1 VDHHPKTSPARGG
14 PELDPRRWQALALL
28 GTAFFMIILDSTIVL
43 TAIPSMQ
50 AELGLP
56 VEVVQWVL
64 TGYAL
69 AFGGLMLL
77 GGRIADL
84 WGRRRVFV
92 VGLAL
97 FGLSSLACGLAWTAG
112 VLLAARAAQGVAAAI
127 MAPTALA
134 LVMTT
139 FPEGPERNKALAV
152 WGGLGGVGAT
162 AGLLAGGLITAALGW
177 EWVFFLNV
185 PVAAVLI
192 ALCPVLLRESRDTS
206 GPRSVD
212 VAGAVTVTGA
222 LVLLVY
228 AVVTAPDAGWAS
240 ARTVGLF
247 VAVAVLVGVFL
258 LIESR
263 AKAPL
268 VPLRI
273 FRLRTLV
280 AGNVVLF
287 TAGIALDG
295 MLFPLTLYA
304 QQVLEYSALQAGLLS
319 AAMTVMSIAGA
330 FVGQAVVT
338 RVGLRRLAAAG
349 IVPIVAGCLLLLGVT
364 ADGNPLVQVLP
375 AMLVFG
381 AGLGGAF
388 VACQI
393 AALTGVREE
402 ESGLAAG
409 LIDTSFHLGNAIGIA
424 IATSVAVVTSAAVH
438 LTDPGVDPA
447 VALTDGFRAAFGMT
461 VVAAALALVAALVLL
476 PRNAPTSG
484 SETRHTDEN
493 GLG

>member
-1 VDHHPKTSPARGG
+1 V
-14 PELDPRRWQALALL
+14 
-28 GTAFFMIILDSTIVL
+28 F
-43 TAIPSMQ
+43 
-50 AELGLP
+50 
-56 VEVVQWVL
+56 
-64 TGYAL
+64 
-69 AFGGLMLL
+69 
-77 GGRIADL
+77 IA
-84 WGRRRVFV
+84 
-92 VGLAL
+92 GLAL
-97 FGLSSLACGLAWTAG
+97 FALSSLACGLAWSAG
-112 VLLAARAAQGVAAAI
+112 VLLAARGVQGAAAAV

-139 FPEGPERNKALAV
+139 FPDGPERNKALAI

-192 ALCPVLLRESRDTS
+192 ALCPVLLRESRDT
-206 GPRSVD
+206 GAPRSVD

-222 LVLLVY
+222 LVLLVF

-240 ARTVGLF
+240 VRTVGLF
-247 VAVAVLVGVFL
+247 VAVALLIGLFL

-287 TAGIALDG
+287 TVGLALDG
-295 MLFPLTLYA
+295 VLFPLTLYA
-304 QQVLEYSALQAGLLS
+304 QQVLAYSALQSGLLS
-319 AAMTVMSIAGA
+319 AAMTVMSIVGA
-330 FVGQAVVT
+330 FVGQAVVA
-338 RVGLRRLAAAG
+338 RIGLRRLAVAG
-349 IVPIVAGCLLLLGVT
+349 IVPVVAGCLLLLGVT

-393 AALTGVREE
+393 AALAGVREE

-409 LIDTSFHLGNAIGIA
+409 LIDTSFNLGNAIGIA
-424 IATSVAVVTSAAVH
+424 IATSVAVVTTAAAH
-438 LTDPGVDPA
+438 LADPGVDPA

-461 VVAAALALVAALVLL
+461 VVAAVLALIAALALL
-476 PRNAPTSG
+476 PARTG
-484 SETRHTDEN
+484 SA
-493 GLG
+493 

>member
-1 VDHHPKTSPARGG
+1 MDHHPATSAPRGEPA
-14 PELDPRRWQALALL
+14 LDPRRWQALALL
-28 GTAFFMIILDSTIVL
+28 GTAFFMVILDSTIVL

-77 GGRIADL
+77 GGRVADL

-92 VGLAL
+92 TGLAL

-112 VLLAARAAQGVAAAI
+112 VLLAARAAQGVSAAI
-127 MAPTALA
+127 MAPTALS

-139 FPEGPERNKALAV
+139 FREGAERNKALAV

-162 AGLLAGGLITAALGW
+162 AGLLAGGLVTAALGW

-185 PVAAVLI
+185 PIAAVLI
-192 ALCPVLLRESRDTS
+192 ALCPVLLRESRDPS
-206 GPRSVD
+206 APRSVD

-228 AVVTAPDAGWAS
+228 AVVTAPETGWAS
-240 ARTVGLF
+240 LRTIGLLVAAAVLLGLF
-247 VAVAVLVGVFL
+247 V
-258 LIESR
+258 LIEAR

-268 VPLRI
+268 VPLRV

-287 TAGIALDG
+287 TVGLTLDG

-304 QQVLEYSALQAGLLS
+304 QQVLEYSPLQAGLLS
-319 AAMTVMSIAGA
+319 AAMTVTSIAGA
-330 FVGQAVVT
+330 FGGQAVVA
-338 RVGLRRLAAAG
+338 RIGLRRLAVAG
-349 IVPIVAGCLLLLGVT
+349 IVPIVAGCVLLLGVT
-364 ADGNPLVQVLP
+364 ADGNPLVQVVP

-381 AGLGGAF
+381 AGLGAAF

-393 AALTGVREE
+393 AALAGVAEE

-409 LIDTSFHLGNAIGIA
+409 LIDTSFNLGNAIGIA
-424 IATSVAVVTSAAVH
+424 IATSVAVLGAAAAQ
-438 LTDPGVDPA
+438 LADPGIDPDA
-447 VALTDGFRAAFGMT
+447 ALTDGLRAAFGMT
-461 VVAAALALVAALVLL
+461 AVAAALALVAALVLL
-476 PRNAPTSG
+476 PRTAAGGGTAAPV
-484 SETRHTDEN
+484 RQ
-493 GLG
+493 

>member
-1 VDHHPKTSPARGG
+1 
-14 PELDPRRWQALALL
+14 
-28 GTAFFMIILDSTIVL
+28 
-43 TAIPSMQ
+43 
-50 AELGLP
+50 
-56 VEVVQWVL
+56 
-64 TGYAL
+64 
-69 AFGGLMLL
+69 
-77 GGRIADL
+77 
-84 WGRRRVFV
+84 
-92 VGLAL
+92 
-97 FGLSSLACGLAWTAG
+97 
-112 VLLAARAAQGVAAAI
+112 

-139 FPEGPERNKALAV
+139 FPDGPERNKALAI

-162 AGLLAGGLITAALGW
+162 AGLLAGGLITAVLGW

-185 PVAAVLI
+185 PVAVVLI
-192 ALCPVLLRESRDTS
+192 ALCPVLLRESRDS
-206 GPRSVD
+206 GAPRSVD

-222 LVLLVY
+222 LVLLVF
-228 AVVTAPDAGWAS
+228 AVVSAPDAGWAS
-240 ARTVGLF
+240 VRTVGLF
-247 VAVAVLVGVFL
+247 VAVAVLIGLFL

-287 TAGIALDG
+287 TVGLALDG

-304 QQVLEYSALQAGLLS
+304 QQVLDYSALQAGLLS
-319 AAMTVMSIAGA
+319 AAMTVMSIVGA
-330 FVGQAVVT
+330 FVGQAVVA
-338 RVGLRRLAAAG
+338 RVGLRRLAVAG
-349 IVPIVAGCLLLLGVT
+349 IVPVIAGCLLLLGVT
-364 ADGNPLVQVLP
+364 ADGNPLGQVLP

-393 AALTGVREE
+393 AALAGVREE

-409 LIDTSFHLGNAIGIA
+409 LIDTSFNLGNAIGIA
-424 IATSVAVVTSAAVH
+424 IATSVAVVTTAATH
-438 LTDPGVDPA
+438 LADPGVDPA

-461 VVAAALALVAALVLL
+461 VVAAVLALVAALVLL
-476 PRNAPTSG
+476 PRPN
-484 SETRHTDEN
+484 R
-493 GLG
+493 

>member
-1 VDHHPKTSPARGG
+1 VDHQPTTSPPHGG
-14 PELDPRRWQALALL
+14 PEPDPRRWRALALL
-28 GTAFFMIILDSTIVL
+28 GTAFFMVILDSTIVL

-50 AELGLP
+50 AELGVP
-56 VEVVQWVL
+56 VDVVQWVL

-112 VLLAARAAQGVAAAI
+112 ILLAARGVQGVSAAI
-127 MAPTALA
+127 MAPTALS

-139 FPEGPERNKALAV
+139 FPDGPERNKALAV
-152 WGGLGGVGAT
+152 WGALGGIGAT

-185 PVAAVLI
+185 PVTVVLV
-192 ALCPVLLRESRDTS
+192 ALCPVLLRESRDPS
-206 GPRSVD
+206 AERSVD
-212 VAGAVTVTGA
+212 VAGAITVTGA

-228 AVVTAPDAGWAS
+228 AIVTAPDAGWAS
-240 ARTVGLF
+240 ARTVGLLIASAGLIGLF
-247 VAVAVLVGVFL
+247 V

-263 AKAPL
+263 AAAPL
-268 VPLRI
+268 VPLRT

-287 TAGIALDG
+287 MVGLTLDG

-304 QQVLEYSALQAGLLS
+304 QQVLGYSALQAGLLS
-319 AAMTVMSIAGA
+319 AAMTATSIAGA
-330 FVGQAVVT
+330 FAGQALVV
-338 RVGLRRLAAAG
+338 RIGLRRLAVAG
-349 IVPIVAGCLLLLGVT
+349 IVPVVAGCALLLGVT
-364 ADGNPLVQVLP
+364 ADGNPLVQVVP

-381 AGLGGAF
+381 AGLGAAF

-393 AALTGVREE
+393 AALTGVPER

-409 LIDTSFHLGNAIGIA
+409 LIDTSFNLGNAIGIA
-424 IATSVAVVTSAAVH
+424 IATSVAVAITEAAQH
-438 LTDPGVDPA
+438 ADPGIHPA
-447 VALTDGFRAAFGMT
+447 AAFTDGLRAAFGMT
-461 VVAAALALVAALVLL
+461 VVAAALALVAAIVLL
-476 PRNAPTSG
+476 PRTAVVH
-484 SETRHTDEN
+484 ETGEEDPRS
-493 GLG
+493 

>member
-1 VDHHPKTSPARGG
+1 VDHPTTSAARGE
-14 PELDPRRWQALALL
+14 PALDPRRWQALTLL
-28 GTAFFMIILDSTIVL
+28 GTAFFMVILDSTIVL

-56 VEVVQWVL
+56 VEVAQWVL

-77 GGRIADL
+77 GGRVADL

-112 VLLAARAAQGVAAAI
+112 VLLVARAAQGVSAAI
-127 MAPTALA
+127 MAPTALS

-139 FPEGPERNKALAV
+139 FPEGAERNKALAV

-162 AGLLAGGLITAALGW
+162 AGLLAGGLITAAMGW
-177 EWVFFLNV
+177 EWVFFVNV
-185 PVAAVLI
+185 PIAAVLI
-192 ALCPVLLRESRDTS
+192 ALCPVLLRESRDP
-206 GPRSVD
+206 GARRSVD
-212 VAGAVTVTGA
+212 VAGAVAVTGA

-228 AVVTAPDAGWAS
+228 AVVTAPETGWVS
-240 ARTVGLF
+240 VRTIGLF
-247 VAVAVLVGVFL
+247 VATAVLFGLFV
-258 LIESR
+258 LIEAR

-268 VPLRI
+268 VPLRV

-287 TAGIALDG
+287 IVGLALDG

-304 QQVLEYSALQAGLLS
+304 QQVLEYTPLQAGLLS
-319 AAMTVMSIAGA
+319 AAMTVASIGGA
-330 FVGQAVVT
+330 FAGQAVVA
-338 RVGLRRLAAAG
+338 RIGVRRLAVAG
-349 IVPIVAGCLLLLGVT
+349 TVPVVAGCVLLLGVT
-364 ADGNPLVQVLP
+364 ADGNPLVQVVP

-381 AGLGGAF
+381 AGLGAAF

-393 AALTGVREE
+393 AALTGVPEE

-409 LIDTSFHLGNAIGIA
+409 LIDTSFNLGNAIGIA
-424 IATSVAVVTSAAVH
+424 IATSVAVLATAAAQ
-438 LTDPGVDPA
+438 LADPGIDPD
-447 VALTDGFRAAFGMT
+447 VALTDGLRAAFGMT
-461 VVAAALALVAALVLL
+461 VVAAALALVAALVLV
-476 PRNAPTSG
+476 PRTAPGAG
-484 SETRHTDEN
+484 SAAPGRQ
-493 GLG
+493 

>member
-1 VDHHPKTSPARGG
+1 MSNPQHTHPPAQ
-14 PELDPRRWQALALL
+14 PDPRRWKALALL
-28 GTAFFMIILDSTIVL
+28 CTAFFMVILDSTIVL

-77 GGRIADL
+77 GGRVADL

-92 VGLAL
+92 TGLAL

-112 VLLAARAAQGVAAAI
+112 ILLAARAAQGVSAAI
-127 MAPTALA
+127 MAPTALS

-139 FPEGPERNKALAV
+139 FRDGAERNKALAV

-162 AGLLAGGLITAALGW
+162 AGLLAGGLVTAALGW

-192 ALCPVLLRESRDTS
+192 ALCPVLLRESRDPS
-206 GPRSVD
+206 APRSID
-212 VAGAVTVTGA
+212 LAGAVTVTGA

-228 AVVTAPDAGWAS
+228 AVVTAPETGWAS
-240 ARTVGLF
+240 LRTIGLLVAAAVLLGLF
-247 VAVAVLVGVFL
+247 V
-258 LIESR
+258 LIEAR

-268 VPLRI
+268 VPLRV

-287 TAGIALDG
+287 TVGLALDG

-304 QQVLEYSALQAGLLS
+304 QQVLEYSPLQAGLLS

-330 FVGQAVVT
+330 FGGQAVVA
-338 RVGLRRLAAAG
+338 RIGLRRLAVAG
-349 IVPIVAGCLLLLGVT
+349 IVPIVAGCVLLLGVT
-364 ADGNPLVQVLP
+364 ADGNPLVQVVP

-381 AGLGGAF
+381 AGLGAAF

-393 AALTGVREE
+393 AALADVAEE

-409 LIDTSFHLGNAIGIA
+409 LIDTSFNLGNAIGIA
-424 IATSVAVVTSAAVH
+424 IATSVAVLGAAAAQ
-438 LTDPGVDPA
+438 LADPGIDPD
-447 VALTDGFRAAFGMT
+447 VALTDGLRAAFGMT
-461 VVAAALALVAALVLL
+461 AVAAALALVAALVLV
-476 PRNAPTSG
+476 PRTAAGGGPAAPG
-484 SETRHTDEN
+484 WQ
-493 GLG
+493 

>member
-1 VDHHPKTSPARGG
+1 VDPTISP
-14 PELDPRRWQALALL
+14 PCLDPRRWQALTLL
-28 GTAFFMIILDSTIVL
+28 GTAFFMVILDSTIVL

-77 GGRIADL
+77 GGRIGDL
-84 WGRRRVFV
+84 WGRRRVFIA
-92 VGLAL
+92 GLAL
-97 FGLSSLACGLAWTAG
+97 FALSSLACGLAWSAG
-112 VLLAARAAQGVAAAI
+112 VLLAARAVQGAAAAV

-139 FPEGPERNKALAV
+139 FPDGPERNKALAI

-162 AGLLAGGLITAALGW
+162 AGLLAGGLVTAALGW

-192 ALCPVLLRESRDTS
+192 ALCPVLLRESRDS
-206 GPRSVD
+206 GAPRSVD
-212 VAGAVTVTGA
+212 VAGAVTVTGT
-222 LVLLVY
+222 LVLLVF
-228 AVVTAPDAGWAS
+228 AIVTAPDAGWAS
-240 ARTVGLF
+240 VRTVGLF
-247 VAVAVLVGVFL
+247 VAVAVLIGLFL

-287 TAGIALDG
+287 TVGLALDG

-304 QQVLEYSALQAGLLS
+304 QQVLDYSALQAGLLS
-319 AAMTVMSIAGA
+319 AAMTVMSIVGA
-330 FVGQAVVT
+330 FVGQAVVA
-338 RVGLRRLAAAG
+338 RVGLRRLAVAG
-349 IVPIVAGCLLLLGVT
+349 IVLVVAGCLLLLGVT

-393 AALTGVREE
+393 AALAGVREE

-409 LIDTSFHLGNAIGIA
+409 LIDTSFNLGNAIGIA
-424 IATSVAVVTSAAVH
+424 IATSVAVVTTAAAH
-438 LTDPGVDPA
+438 LADPAVDPA

-461 VVAAALALVAALVLL
+461 VVAAVLALIAALVLL
-476 PRNAPTSG
+476 PRPS
-484 SETRHTDEN
+484 R
-493 GLG
+493 

>member
-1 VDHHPKTSPARGG
+1 VDHHPTTAPPRGG
-14 PELDPRRWQALALL
+14 RALDPRRWQALALL
-28 GTAFFMIILDSTIVL
+28 GTAFFMVILDSTIVL

-56 VEVVQWVL
+56 VATVQWVL

-77 GGRIADL
+77 GGRVADL
-84 WGRRRVFV
+84 WGRRRMFV
-92 VGLAL
+92 AGLAL
-97 FGLSSLACGLAWTAG
+97 FGLSSLACGLAGSAG
-112 VLLAARAAQGVAAAI
+112 VLLAARAVQGVSAAI

-162 AGLLAGGLITAALGW
+162 AGLLAGGVITAGMGW

-192 ALCPVLLRESRDTS
+192 ALCPVLLRESRDT
-206 GPRSVD
+206 GTPRSVD
-212 VAGAVTVTGA
+212 IAGAGTVTGA
-222 LVLLVY
+222 LVLLVF
-228 AVVTAPDAGWAS
+228 AVVTAPDAGWVS
-240 ARTVGLF
+240 VRTIGLF
-247 VAVAVLVGVFL
+247 VAAAVLLGVFL

-304 QQVLEYSALQAGLLS
+304 QQVLGHSALQAGLLS
-319 AAMTVMSIAGA
+319 AAMTVTSIAGA

-338 RVGLRRLAAAG
+338 RIGLRRLAAAG
-349 IVPIVAGCLLLLGVT
+349 IVLVVAGCLLLLGVT
-364 ADGNPLVQVLP
+364 AEGNPLVQVLP

-393 AALTGVREE
+393 AALTGVRDQ

-409 LIDTSFHLGNAIGIA
+409 LIDTSFHLGNALGIA
-424 IATSVAVVTSAAVH
+424 IATSVAVVTTAAVR
-438 LTDPGVDPA
+438 LADPGVAPS

-461 VVAAALALVAALVLL
+461 AVAAVLALLAAVVLI
-476 PRNAPTSG
+476 PRHPSHPAGQDRASVHG
-484 SETRHTDEN
+484 R
-493 GLG
+493 

>member
-1 VDHHPKTSPARGG
+1 VDHHPTTGAARGE
-14 PELDPRRWQALALL
+14 PALDPRRWQALTLL
-28 GTAFFMIILDSTIVL
+28 GTAFFMVILDSTIVL

-50 AELGLP
+50 AELALP

-77 GGRIADL
+77 GGRVADL
-84 WGRRRVFV
+84 WGRRRMFV

-112 VLLAARAAQGVAAAI
+112 VLLAARAAQGVSAAI
-127 MAPTALA
+127 MAPTALS

-139 FPEGPERNKALAV
+139 FPEGAERNKALAV

-177 EWVFFLNV
+177 EWVFFVNV
-185 PVAAVLI
+185 PIAAVLI
-192 ALCPVLLRESRDTS
+192 ALCPVLLRESRDPS
-206 GPRSVD
+206 APRSVD

-228 AVVTAPDAGWAS
+228 AVVTAPETGWVSLRTIGLLVAS
-240 ARTVGLF
+240 AVLFGLF
-247 VAVAVLVGVFL
+247 VLAEA
-258 LIESR
+258 R

-268 VPLRI
+268 VPLRV

-287 TAGIALDG
+287 VVGLALDG

-304 QQVLEYSALQAGLLS
+304 QQVLGYSPLQAGLLS
-319 AAMTVMSIAGA
+319 AAMTVTSIGGA
-330 FVGQAVVT
+330 FAGQAVVA
-338 RVGLRRLAAAG
+338 RIGLRRLAVAG
-349 IVPIVAGCLLLLGVT
+349 IVPIVAGCVLLLGVT
-364 ADGNPLVQVLP
+364 ADGNPLVQVVP

-381 AGLGGAF
+381 AGLGAAF

-393 AALTGVREE
+393 AALAGVPEE

-409 LIDTSFHLGNAIGIA
+409 LIDTSFNLGNAIGIA
-424 IATSVAVVTSAAVH
+424 IATSVAVLAAAAAQ
-438 LTDPGVDPA
+438 LADPGIDPG
-447 VALTDGFRAAFGMT
+447 VALTDGLRAAFGMT

-476 PRNAPTSG
+476 PRTAPAHLEGTQG
-484 SETRHTDEN
+484 
-493 GLG
+493 

>member
-1 VDHHPKTSPARGG
+1 VDHRPTTSPRGG
-14 PELDPRRWQALALL
+14 PELEPRRWQALTLL

-56 VEVVQWVL
+56 VQLAQWVL

-92 VGLAL
+92 AGLAL

-112 VLLAARAAQGVAAAI
+112 VLLAARAVQGTAAAI

-134 LVMTT
+134 LLMTT
-139 FPEGPERNKALAV
+139 FPEGPDRNKALAV

-206 GPRSVD
+206 TPRSVD
-212 VAGAVTVTGA
+212 VAGATTVTGA

-240 ARTVGLF
+240 AHTVGLL
-247 VAVAVLVGVFL
+247 VAAAVLFGLFL
-258 LIESR
+258 LIETR

-273 FRLRTLV
+273 FRIRTLV
-280 AGNVVLF
+280 AGNIVLF
-287 TAGIALDG
+287 TVGLALDG

-319 AAMTVMSIAGA
+319 AAMTVMSIVGA
-330 FVGQAVVT
+330 FAGQAVVA
-338 RVGLRRLAAAG
+338 RIGLRRLAAAG
-349 IVPIVAGCLLLLGVT
+349 IVPVVAGCVLLLGVSPE
-364 ADGNPLVQVLP
+364 GNPLVEVLP

-393 AALTGVREE
+393 AALTGVRDE

-424 IATSVAVVTSAAVH
+424 IATSVAVVTTAAVQ
-438 LTDPGVDPA
+438 LADPGIAPA
-447 VALTDGFRAAFGMT
+447 AALTDGFRAAFGMT
-461 VVAAALALVAALVLL
+461 VVAAVLALVAALVLL
-476 PRNAPTSG
+476 PRATAPG
-484 SETRHTDEN
+484 R
-493 GLG
+493 GQP

>member
-1 VDHHPKTSPARGG
+1 VDHHPTTSPPHGG
-14 PELDPRRWQALALL
+14 PELDPRRWKALALL
-28 GTAFFMIILDSTIVL
+28 GTAFFMVILDSTIVL

-50 AELGLP
+50 VELGLR

-77 GGRIADL
+77 GGRVADL
-84 WGRRRVFV
+84 AGRRRVFV

-112 VLLAARAAQGVAAAI
+112 VLLAARAVQGVSAAI
-127 MAPTALA
+127 MAPTALS

-139 FPEGPERNKALAV
+139 FPDGPERNKALAV
-152 WGGLGGVGAT
+152 WGALGGVGAT

-177 EWVFFLNV
+177 EWIFFINV
-185 PVAAVLI
+185 PVAVVLI
-192 ALCPVLLRESRDTS
+192 ALCPVLLRESRDTGS
-206 GPRSVD
+206 ARSLD
-212 VAGAVTVTGA
+212 VAGAITVTGA

-240 ARTVGLF
+240 ARTIGLLVAAAGLVGL
-247 VAVAVLVGVFL
+247 FL

-263 AKAPL
+263 AAAPL
-268 VPLRI
+268 VPLRT

-287 TAGIALDG
+287 TAGLALDG

-304 QQVLEYSALQAGLLS
+304 QQVLGYSALQAGLLT
-319 AAMTVMSIAGA
+319 AAMTAMSVVGA
-330 FVGQAVVT
+330 FVGQAVVA
-338 RVGLRRLAAAG
+338 RIGLRRLAVAG
-349 IVPIVAGCLLLLGVT
+349 IVPVVAGCALLLGVT
-364 ADGNPLVQVLP
+364 ADGNPLVQVVP

-381 AGLGGAF
+381 AGLGAAF

-409 LIDTSFHLGNAIGIA
+409 LIDTSFNLGNAIGIA
-424 IATSVAVVTSAAVH
+424 VATSITVVTVQAAQ
-438 LTDPGVDPA
+438 LADPGIHPA
-447 VALTDGFRAAFGMT
+447 VALTDGLRAAFGMT
-461 VVAAALALVAALVLL
+461 VVASALALAAAVVLL
-476 PRNAPTSG
+476 PRTALTP
-484 SETRHTDEN
+484 RHGDEN
-493 GLG
+493 PRS

>member
-1 VDHHPKTSPARGG
+1 VDHHPTTSPPHGR
-14 PELDPRRWQALALL
+14 PELDPRRWKALALL
-28 GTAFFMIILDSTIVL
+28 GTAFFMVILDSTIVL

-77 GGRIADL
+77 GGRVADL
-84 WGRRRVFV
+84 AGRRRVFV
-92 VGLAL
+92 IGLAL

-112 VLLAARAAQGVAAAI
+112 VLLAARAVQGVSAAI
-127 MAPTALA
+127 LAPTALS

-139 FPEGPERNKALAV
+139 FPDGPERNKALAV
-152 WGGLGGVGAT
+152 WGALGGVGAT

-177 EWVFFLNV
+177 EWIFFINV
-185 PVAAVLI
+185 PVAVVLI
-192 ALCPVLLRESRDTS
+192 ALCPVLLHESRDPGS
-206 GPRSVD
+206 ARSLD
-212 VAGAVTVTGA
+212 VAGAITVTGA

-240 ARTVGLF
+240 ARTIGLLL
-247 VAVAVLVGVFL
+247 AAAGLIGLFL

-263 AKAPL
+263 AAAPL
-268 VPLRI
+268 VPLRT

-287 TAGIALDG
+287 TAGLALDG

-304 QQVLEYSALQAGLLS
+304 QQVLGYSPLQAGLLT
-319 AAMTVMSIAGA
+319 AAMTAMSVVGA
-330 FVGQAVVT
+330 FVGQAVVA
-338 RVGLRRLAAAG
+338 RIGLRRLAVAG
-349 IVPIVAGCLLLLGVT
+349 IVPVVAGCALLLGVT
-364 ADGNPLVQVLP
+364 ADGNPLVQVVP

-381 AGLGGAF
+381 AGLGATF

-393 AALTGVREE
+393 AALTGVRQD

-409 LIDTSFHLGNAIGIA
+409 LIDTSFNLGNAIGIA
-424 IATSVAVVTSAAVH
+424 IATSIAVVTVQAAQ
-438 LTDPGVDPA
+438 LADPGIHPA
-447 VALTDGFRAAFGMT
+447 VALTDGLRAAFGMT
-461 VVAAALALVAALVLL
+461 VVASALALAAAIVLL
-476 PRNAPTSG
+476 PRTAL
-484 SETRHTDEN
+484 TRRHGDEN
-493 GLG
+493 PRS

>member
-1 VDHHPKTSPARGG
+1 VDPTISPPR
-14 PELDPRRWQALALL
+14 LDPRRWHALALL
-28 GTAFFMIILDSTIVL
+28 GTAFFMVILDSTIVL

-77 GGRIADL
+77 GGRIGDL
-84 WGRRRVFV
+84 WGRRRVFIA
-92 VGLAL
+92 GLAL
-97 FGLSSLACGLAWTAG
+97 FALSSLACGLAWSAG
-112 VLLAARAAQGVAAAI
+112 VLLAARGVQGAAAAV

-139 FPEGPERNKALAV
+139 FPDGPERNKALAI

-192 ALCPVLLRESRDTS
+192 ALCPVLLRESRDT
-206 GPRSVD
+206 GAPRSVD

-222 LVLLVY
+222 LVLLVF

-240 ARTVGLF
+240 VRTVGLF
-247 VAVAVLVGVFL
+247 VAVALLIGLFL

-287 TAGIALDG
+287 TVGLALDG
-295 MLFPLTLYA
+295 VLFPLTLYA
-304 QQVLEYSALQAGLLS
+304 QQVLAYSALQSGLLS
-319 AAMTVMSIAGA
+319 AAMTVMSIVGA
-330 FVGQAVVT
+330 FVGQAVVA
-338 RVGLRRLAAAG
+338 RIGLRRLAVAG
-349 IVPIVAGCLLLLGVT
+349 IVPVVAGCLLLLGVT

-393 AALTGVREE
+393 AALAGVREE

-409 LIDTSFHLGNAIGIA
+409 LIDTSFNLGNAIGIA
-424 IATSVAVVTSAAVH
+424 IATSVAVVTTAAAH
-438 LTDPGVDPA
+438 LADPGVDPA

-461 VVAAALALVAALVLL
+461 VVAAVLALIAALALL
-476 PRNAPTSG
+476 PRPN
-484 SETRHTDEN
+484 R
-493 GLG
+493 

>member
-1 VDHHPKTSPARGG
+1 VDHHPTTAPPRGG
-14 PELDPRRWQALALL
+14 RALDPRRWQALALL
-28 GTAFFMIILDSTIVL
+28 GTAFFMVILDSTIVL

-56 VEVVQWVL
+56 VATVQWVL

-77 GGRIADL
+77 GGRVADL
-84 WGRRRVFV
+84 WGRRRMFV
-92 VGLAL
+92 AGLAL
-97 FGLSSLACGLAWTAG
+97 FGLSSLACGLAGSAG
-112 VLLAARAAQGVAAAI
+112 VLLAARAAQGVSAAI

-134 LVMTT
+134 LLMTT

-162 AGLLAGGLITAALGW
+162 AGLLAGGVITAALGW

-192 ALCPVLLRESRDTS
+192 ALCPVLLRESRDT
-206 GPRSVD
+206 GAPRSVD
-212 VAGAVTVTGA
+212 IAGAGTVTGA
-222 LVLLVY
+222 LVLLVF

-240 ARTVGLF
+240 VRTIGLL
-247 VAVAVLVGVFL
+247 VAAAVLLGLFL

-304 QQVLEYSALQAGLLS
+304 QQVLGHSALQAGLLS
-319 AAMTVMSIAGA
+319 AAMTVTSIAGA
-330 FVGQAVVT
+330 FVGQAVVA
-338 RVGLRRLAAAG
+338 RIGLRRLAAAG
-349 IVPIVAGCLLLLGVT
+349 IVLVVAGCLLLLGVT

-393 AALTGVREE
+393 AALTGVRDQ

-409 LIDTSFHLGNAIGIA
+409 LIDTSFHLGNALGIA
-424 IATSVAVVTSAAVH
+424 IATSVAVVTTAAVR
-438 LTDPGVDPA
+438 LADPGVAPS

-461 VVAAALALVAALVLL
+461 AVAAVLALLAAVVLI
-476 PRNAPTSG
+476 PRHPSHPAAPDRASVHG
-484 SETRHTDEN
+484 R
-493 GLG
+493 

>member
-1 VDHHPKTSPARGG
+1 VDHRPTTSPDRGG
-14 PELDPRRWQALALL
+14 PELDPRRWQALTLL
-28 GTAFFMIILDSTIVL
+28 GAAFFMIILDSTIVL

-97 FGLSSLACGLAWTAG
+97 FGLSSLVCGLAWTAG
-112 VLLAARAAQGVAAAI
+112 VLLAARAAQGAAAAI

-212 VAGAVTVTGA
+212 VAGAVSVTGA

-240 ARTVGLF
+240 GRTVGLF
-247 VAVAVLVGVFL
+247 VGVAVLIGLFV

-287 TAGIALDG
+287 VAGIALDG

-304 QQVLEYSALQAGLLS
+304 QQVLGYSALRAGLLS
-319 AAMTVMSIAGA
+319 AAMTVTSIAGA
-330 FVGQAVVT
+330 FVGQAVVA

-364 ADGNPLVQVLP
+364 ADGNPLIQVLP
-375 AMLVFG
+375 AMLLFG
-381 AGLGGAF
+381 AGMGGAF

-393 AALTGVREE
+393 AALSGVREE

-424 IATSVAVVTSAAVH
+424 IATSVAVVTTAAVH
-438 LTDPGVDPA
+438 LAAPGGDPG

-461 VVAAALALVAALVLL
+461 VVAAVLALVAALVLL
-476 PRNAPTSG
+476 PRDVLSPG

-493 GLG
+493 LRS